1 MEKDITWVGMDA
13 HKKFINIAVLDGRL
27 DSFIEWKINYN
38 EHSVKKLARKLVKLA
53 DGGEVRCCYE
63 AGPCGYA
70 LARKMEDAAPLIVEV
85 IAPSLIPY
93 KPGERIKTDKRDARK
108 LAEMNRAN
116 LLTVVHPPTKKEE
129 SVKDLCRCREAIKS
143 DLMTARHRLSKFL
156 LRRGYI
162 WGQKNWSHAHKA
174 WLRKLHMEDD
184 VCQAVLDEYLL
195 EIEHIEERLES
206 VTEKLETISQT
217 EPYREAV
224 GWLQCFHGIKTIAAM
239 TILAELHDFRR
250 FTSPRGLMNYL
261 GLTPSENSS
270 GASQKK
276 GGITKA
282 GNSHVR
288 KMLIEIAHHY
298 RHRPRASKVL
308 RKRRQGQPASVITIA
323 NKAHQRLHRKYAK
336 MYYHRGKPRNT
347 VVAAVAREL
356 TGFVWAVLYEQ
367 AHLAK

>member
-1 MEKDITWVGMDA
+1 MKKAITWVGMDA
-13 HKKFINIAVLDGRL
+13 HKNFINIAVLQGRRK
-27 DSFIEWKINYN
+27 SFTEWKIKHD
-38 EHSVKKLARKLVKLA
+38 ERSVKRLAKKLVKLA

-70 LARKMEDAAPLIVEV
+70 LARKMEKAAPLVVEV

-93 KPGERIKTDKRDARK
+93 KPGERIKTDKKDARK

-116 LLTVVHPPTKKEE
+116 LLTVVHPPTEKEE
-129 SVKDLCRCREAIKS
+129 SVKDLCRCREAIRG
-143 DLMTARHRLSKFL
+143 DLMTSRHRLSKFL

-162 WGQKNWSHAHKA
+162 WGRKNWSIAHKD
-174 WLRKLHMEDD
+174 WVHKIRMEDE

-195 EIEHIEERLES
+195 ETEHIEERLKS
-206 VTEKLETISQT
+206 VTEKLESVSQT

-224 GWLQCFHGIKTIAAM
+224 GWLQCFHGIKIITAM

-261 GLTPSENSS
+261 GLTPSEDSS
-270 GASQKK
+270 GGIQKQ

-288 KMLIEIAHHY
+288 QVLVEAAHHY
-298 RHRPRASKVL
+298 RYRPSTGGAL
-308 RKRRQGQPASVITIA
+308 RKRRQGQTASVITIA
-323 NKAHQRLHRKYAK
+323 NKAHQRLHRKYTK
-336 MYYHRGKPRNT
+336 MYHQKGKPRNK

-356 TGFVWAVLYEQ
+356 VGFIWAVLYEQ